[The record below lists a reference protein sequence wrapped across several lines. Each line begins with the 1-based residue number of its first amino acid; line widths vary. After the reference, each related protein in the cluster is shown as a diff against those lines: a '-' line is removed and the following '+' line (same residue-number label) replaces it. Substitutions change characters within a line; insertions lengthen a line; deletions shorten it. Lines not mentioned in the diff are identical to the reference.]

1 VKVDTTLFR
10 ALARL
15 QLASPGA
22 VRGRQQGE
30 RRSKAVGSGVEFAD
44 HRPYHPGDDLRRVDW
59 NAWQRQPGH
68 VVVRLFSED
77 RNLRVNV
84 VVDATGS
91 MGTAGLT
98 HSRSGRTKL
107 DHAGTLAAG
116 FALLGLVHRDNV
128 RVGTYGAAGGDR
140 SGPTVAW
147 GHDMAAMPGLLDLL
161 KRTVAG
167 QGCEA
172 PQDRIL
178 ALAGGR
184 PADRSV
190 LLSDMLAPEAEI
202 ESTLRALA
210 TIGHHP
216 LLLHVVSPDDL
227 EPDLSK
233 PQRLVDAETGESVEV
248 PGGPAVARAWAE
260 AREAWLSDL
269 DARCRRLGVR
279 RVLART
285 DADPAFLFRDTLRR
299 AGVVRL
305 GARG

>member
-1 VKVDTTLFR
+1 MHVDTTLFR

-59 NAWQRQPGH
+59 NAWQRQPGQ

-91 MGTAGLT
+91 MSTGDSKAD
-98 HSRSGRTKL
+98 RRTKL

-116 FALLGLVHRDNV
+116 IALLGLVHRDQV
-128 RVGTYGAAGGDR
+128 RVGTFGSLDGAQ
-140 SGPTVAW
+140 VAS
-147 GHDMAAMPGLLDLL
+147 GHDMTAMPGLLDLL
-161 KRTVAG
+161 KRTRPG
-167 QGCEA
+167 RGCEA
-172 PQDRIL
+172 PKDRIL
-178 ALAGGR
+178 AVAGGR
-184 PADRSV
+184 PADRAV
-190 LLSDMLAPEAEI
+190 LLSDMLAPEEEV

-233 PQRLVDAETGESVEV
+233 PQRMVDAETGETVEL
-248 PGGPAVARAWAE
+248 PGGPEVTRAWAE
-260 AREAWLSDL
+260 ARDAWLEDL

-285 DADPAFLFRDTLRR
+285 DSDPVALFQDTLRR
-299 AGVVRL
+299 AGIVRM
-305 GARG
+305 GVRG

>member
-1 VKVDTTLFR
+1 VHVDTQLFR
-10 ALARL
+10 SLARL

-22 VRGRQQGE
+22 ARGRQQGE

-59 NAWQRQPGH
+59 NAWQRQPGQ

-77 RNLRVNV
+77 RNLRVNI

-91 MGTAGLT
+91 MGTDGGAPQ
-98 HSRSGRTKL
+98 HRSKL
-107 DHAGTLAAG
+107 DYAGTLAAG
-116 FALLGLVHRDNV
+116 FALLGLVHRDYV
-128 RVGTYGAAGGDR
+128 RVGTYGSKAGAKAA
-140 SGPTVAW
+140 S
-147 GHDMAAMPGLLDLL
+147 GHDMAAMPGMLDLL
-161 KRTVAG
+161 KRTKAG
-167 QGCEA
+167 EGCDA
-172 PQDRIL
+172 PQSRIL
-178 ALAGGR
+178 ALAAGR
-184 PADRSV
+184 PADRAV
-190 LLSDMLAPEAEI
+190 LLSDMLAPEEEI
-202 ESTLRALA
+202 EATLRALA
-210 TIGHHP
+210 TIGTHP

-233 PQRLVDAETGESVEV
+233 PQRMVDAETGVTIEV

-260 AREAWLSDL
+260 AREAWLTDL

-279 RVLART
+279 RVLVRT
-285 DADPAFLFRDTLRR
+285 DGDLAHLFRDTLRR

>member
-1 VKVDTTLFR
+1 MHVDTTLFR
-10 ALARL
+10 SLARL

-22 VRGRQQGE
+22 VLGRQQGE

-59 NAWQRQPGH
+59 NAWQRQPGQ

-84 VVDATGS
+84 VIDATGS
-91 MGTAGLT
+91 MSTGKTK
-98 HSRSGRTKL
+98 HHGRTKL

-116 FALLGLVHRDNV
+116 IALIGLVHRDQV
-128 RVGTYGAAGGDR
+128 RVGTFGGRDGAQ
-140 SGPTVAW
+140 VAS
-147 GHDMAAMPGLLDLL
+147 GHDMTAMPGLLDLL
-161 KRTVAG
+161 KRTQAG
-167 QGCEA
+167 RGCEA
-172 PQDRIL
+172 PKERIL
-178 ALAGGR
+178 AVAGGR
-184 PADRSV
+184 PADRAV
-190 LLSDMLAPEAEI
+190 LLSDMLAPEDEL

-227 EPDLSK
+227 QPDLSK
-233 PQRLVDAETGESVEV
+233 PQRMVDAETGETVEL
-248 PGGPAVARAWAE
+248 PGGPEVTRAWAE
-260 AREAWLSDL
+260 ARDAWLSDL

-285 DADPAFLFRDTLRR
+285 DADPASLFRDTLRR
-299 AGVVRL
+299 AGIVRL